1 MKLLVLASLAFTLT
15 SAHAG
20 FFGRID
26 HYRHLE
32 TGEVV
37 EIGSNEIK
45 EDGSVKYYSRK
56 ERVWKTTDITAF
68 SKNTDT
74 EIADVKQ
81 GEFLLAETG
90 NGLALCQVWYL
101 FENKSASIGCR
112 TGKPSEIIG
121 MARPAIANYNLSTVE
136 HSGVIA
142 EVSSLRGFSR
152 GQTAELLVDTD
163 ENESGATVRV
173 EAVFA
178 NGEALIQKKGL
189 NLLDTS
195 GLLIKYSVEKVS
207 LNNLRKK

>member
-1 MKLLVLASLAFTLT
+1 MKLLVLASLALSLT

-26 HYRHLE
+26 HYRNLE

-45 EDGSVKYYSRK
+45 EDGSVKYFSRK
-56 ERVWKTTDITAF
+56 ERAWKTTDISSF
-68 SKNTDT
+68 SKNTDA

-101 FENKSASIGCR
+101 FDNKSASIGCR

-121 MARPAIANYNLSTVE
+121 MARPGTANYDLLTVE
-136 HSGVIA
+136 HPGVVA
-142 EVSSLRGFSR
+142 EVASLDGFSR
-152 GQTAELLVDTD
+152 GQTAELLINTD
-163 ENESGATVRV
+163 QNESGTTVRV

-195 GLLIKYSVEKVS
+195 GLLLKYSVEKVS
-207 LNNLRKK
+207 LKNLRKK